1 MKYPLKVC
9 RNALILG
16 LGYLLSLWASKD
28 AFLYADW
35 KAVAIFVGMYIVAE
49 CTNYYRITNKK
60 GTKNVSTLIL

>member
-1 MKYPLKVC
+1 MKHFMKVL
-9 RNALILG
+9 RNAVVLG
-16 LGYLLSLWASKD
+16 VGYLLSLWASKD